1 MNDPHFSR
9 TTTAFRP
16 LDTTTALRPARLLCP
31 ACARNDHHE
40 SVLESELV
48 DGTEFHRC
56 KTCAGVWFH
65 VKDLDT
71 ALRAASKG
79 DWPQPRAELTA
90 EASDDPNIDWSCP
103 CCGGRLID
111 VKDRHG
117 SGVAVHRCLICYGGW
132 IEYPD
137 LQRAEERMG
146 GMLAR
151 LGRAVRA
158 VLPS

>member
-16 LDTTTALRPARLLCP
+16 FDTTTALRPARLLCP

-40 SVLESELV
+40 SVLECSMV

-71 ALRAASKG
+71 ALNAASKG

-117 SGVAVHRCLICYGGW
+117 SGVAVHRCLVCYGGW
-132 IEYPD
+132 IEFPD